1 VHGLIDLRPS
11 NEPVKN
17 EQEIKTILWI
27 LYPAKSNIGLSDEF
41 SLIISTI
48 PHPRGRPSIQGN
60 PSLIEMQEMDGEFMR
75 MLQTLRDEM
84 QGPLKVSSGLR
95 CEDHNQ
101 MVSTSG
107 RKGPHTLAK
116 ATDILISGER
126 VMILFEKARQIGFS
140 GSDLAR
146 RVFMPVDSFIS
157 TRCHVRHYFRINFQ
171 ILKHI
176 LNTE

>member
-1 VHGLIDLRPS
+1 MLEDPRLHQDRVRVPRRDSYEKRPVLS
-11 NEPVKN
+11 ATIHPD
-17 EQEIKTILWI
+17 IKRTLVSMSKRTGMTVSQVADEV
-27 LYPAKSNIGLSDEF
+27 LYTG
-41 SLIISTI
+41 
-48 PHPRGRPSIQGN
+48 
-60 PSLIEMQEMDGEFMR
+60 LIEMQEMDGEFMR

-126 VMILFEKARQIGFS
+126 AMILFEKARQIGFS
-140 GSDLAR
+140 GSD
-146 RVFMPVDSFIS
+146 
-157 TRCHVRHYFRINFQ
+157 
-171 ILKHI
+171 
-176 LNTE
+176 